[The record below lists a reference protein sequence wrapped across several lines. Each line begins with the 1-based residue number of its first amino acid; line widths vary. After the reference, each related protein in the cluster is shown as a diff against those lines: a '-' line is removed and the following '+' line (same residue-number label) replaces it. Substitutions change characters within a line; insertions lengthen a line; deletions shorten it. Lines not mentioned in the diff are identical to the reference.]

1 MESNIDKF
9 KRIIDLKLE
18 ILNKSK
24 ELKKDSYQSK
34 YRKLTGLLVNE
45 NIFNNDISD
54 NLLNWLFWHIPGGN
68 KMNDNNKESASLRL
82 SITKA
87 SNNNP
92 LYIDDRKFNKYDI
105 IRAKTHTNEELT
117 DDNKYL
123 DVNNDGVIT
132 EEDIEMLRN
141 ALWQDSKYKNISFR
155 PGLSKTT
162 NKIEEFV
169 YIELKTTSTEYTLII
184 NDVKLDNSKILCLP
198 DDVLSYKVISGN
210 YIEEGEINVNEIDD
224 NDNNIIVIEIK
235 QDIASDTKKITDVL
249 LNSGEKV
256 LQEDI
261 TITRVAGG
269 LFQNNDT
276 IINLNGHKITSNSS
290 SSATIFV
297 RGTAKYTIDGEG
309 TIEDLSTQGQGVIW
323 TTTKDSKVIINNGE
337 FIAHTPAGQCIYCQ
351 IGTIEINGGVFKG
364 EVASTTNDHRYL
376 LNCLDANYKNGTAK
390 IIVSGGTFYGFDPGN
405 NAAEGPNTSF
415 LKEGYISQEIGE
427 ENGIKIY
434 QVIKE

>member
-1 MESNIDKF
+1 MESNINKL
-9 KRIIDLKLE
+9 KRIIDLKID

-24 ELKKDSYQSK
+24 ELKKDSYQTK

-45 NIFNNDISD
+45 NIFNDELSD

-68 KMNDNNKESASLRL
+68 KMNDNNKESVSLRS
-82 SITKA
+82 SITKS

-92 LYIDDRKFNKYDI
+92 LYTDDRKFDKNDI
-105 IRAKTHTNEELT
+105 IRAKTHINEELT

-132 EEDIEMLRN
+132 EEDIELLRN
-141 ALWQDSKYKNISFR
+141 ALWQDTKYKNISFR

-162 NKIEEFV
+162 NKIEEF
-169 YIELKTTSTEYTLII
+169 IIITLTPTSTEYTLTI
-184 NDVKLDNSKILCLP
+184 NGVKLDNSKILCLP
-198 DDVLSYKVISGN
+198 GDVLSYKVISGN
-210 YIEEGEINVNEIDD
+210 YIEEGEINVDD
-224 NDNNIIVIEIK
+224 DDTIVIEIK
-235 QDIASDTKKITDVL
+235 EDIDSDTKNIT
-249 LNSGEKV
+249 SIFIKPGEKV

-261 TITRVAGG
+261 TISRVAGG
-269 LFQNNDT
+269 IFQNNDT
-276 IINLNGHKITSNSS
+276 VINLNGHKITSNGGSN
-290 SSATIFV
+290 ATILV
-297 RGTAKYTIDGEG
+297 RGTGKYTIDGEG
-309 TIEDLSTQGQGVIW
+309 TIEDISTQSGGIIW
-323 TTTKDSKVIINNGE
+323 TAAKDTNVTINNGE
-337 FIAHTPAGQCIYCQ
+337 FIAHTTSGQCIYCQ

-427 ENGIKIY
+427 EDGIKIY